1 MTFRKIVHNATAGAA
16 LLSMVIPSIAS
27 AQTRVSIRP
36 VIKAD
41 IRADVRV
48 AACNDIGTQVA
59 RLQASVDKVRGNV
72 MERRDERQGKLT
84 ERRDERAGKVDEHRE
99 SALEFRADA
108 QAKLMARADTDAK
121 KAAVTQYQ
129 TSVKAAV
136 DARIAAYKT
145 ANDTFRSGV
154 DAVVVARKTIVDNAV
169 TAFRTSMNAALEKA
183 KADCAAGVENATI
196 HSDFNT
202 SVQAARRKLQADRQ
216 GIDSNG
222 DQVRALA
229 KTRNDAHAKALATF
243 KATMEKARADLKLAF
258 GVKSE

>member
-16 LLSMVIPSIAS
+16 LFSMVIPSIAS

-41 IRADVRV
+41 VRV
-48 AACNDIGTQVA
+48 EACANIGTQVA

-72 MERRDERQGKLT
+72 MERRDERQGKLV
-84 ERRDERAGKVDEHRE
+84 ERRDERDGKVDKHRD
-99 SALEFRADA
+99 SALELRVDA

-121 KAAVTQYQ
+121 KAAVTEYQ

-136 DARIAAYKT
+136 DARVAAYKA
-145 ANDTFRSGV
+145 ANDTFREGV
-154 DAVVVARKTIVDNAV
+154 DTVVVSRKTIVDNAV
-169 TAFRTSMNAALEKA
+169 SAFRTSMNAALEKA
-183 KADCAAGVENATI
+183 KADCAAGVENATFRA
-196 HSDFNT
+196 DFNA